1 MSESVRFFPTNISVA
16 KLQAALDAQ
25 TSVSLRQRLVAHLRI
40 ARLDHCIKQ
49 AFILPGILLAMAIAG
64 RHMDFR
70 LAVNL
75 CIGLLS
81 ATLISSSNYVINEM
95 LDAPFDRRHPT
106 KRNRPAALGLIH
118 FGWGYAQWV
127 LMMLA
132 GLALAQT
139 ISSGFLF
146 SAIALWLMGCVYN
159 ISPIRSKDLPYIDV
173 LSESI
178 NNPLRFC
185 LGWYMVT
192 AVLLPPL
199 SMLLSYWM
207 LGAYFM
213 ALKRFSEYR
222 QIDNSIVAAI
232 YRKSFRYYNQESLLN
247 SVVFY
252 AAAAMLFYGAF
263 IMRYRMEL
271 ILSFP
276 LVAWLMAIYFGLSFR
291 SESAVQNP
299 EKLYREP
306 RLMLVLTLCIAV
318 CTILLFV
325 DVPWI
330 GTLFPKS
337 HP

>member
-49 AFILPGILLAMAIAG
+49 AFILPGILLAMAIAD

-139 ISSGFLF
+139 ISRGFLF

-222 QIDNSIVAAI
+222 QIDNSIVAAS

-252 AAAAMLFYGAF
+252 EPVRE
-263 IMRYRMEL
+263 IR
-271 ILSFP
+271 
-276 LVAWLMAIYFGLSFR
+276 
-291 SESAVQNP
+291 AV
-299 EKLYREP
+299 R
-306 RLMLVLTLCIAV
+306 
-318 CTILLFV
+318 
-325 DVPWI
+325 
-330 GTLFPKS
+330 
-337 HP
+337 

>member
-1 MSESVRFFPTNISVA
+1 MPVNLHVA
-16 KLQAALDAQ
+16 QSKAPIEAGA
-25 TSVSLRQRLVAHLRI
+25 SVSMRERLVAHLRI

-49 AFILPGILLAMAIAG
+49 AFILPGILLAMALAG
-64 RHMDFR
+64 QHMGAA
-70 LAVNL
+70 LAVKL

-95 LDAPFDRRHPT
+95 LDAPFDRLHPS
-106 KRNRPAALGLIH
+106 KKDRPVARGLIH
-118 FGWGYAQWV
+118 FGWGYAQWI

-132 GLALAQT
+132 GLALART
-139 ISSGFLF
+139 LSRGFLL
-146 SAIALWLMGCVYN
+146 SAIALWLMGCIYN
-159 ISPIRSKDLPYIDV
+159 IAPVRSKDLPYIDV

-192 AVLLPPL
+192 AALLPPL
-199 SMLLSYWM
+199 SLLLSYWM

-222 QIDNSIVAAI
+222 QIDDSAVAAS
-232 YRKSFRYYNQESLLN
+232 YRKSFRYYSQESLLN

-252 AAAAMLFYGAF
+252 AAASMLFFGAF
-263 IMRYRMEL
+263 IMRYRFEL

-276 LVAWLMAIYFGLSFR
+276 LIAWLMAIYFGLSFR
-291 SESAVQNP
+291 SESPVQNP

-306 RLMLVLTLCIAV
+306 QLMLVLALCIAV
-318 CTILLFV
+318 FSVFLFV

-330 GTLFPKS
+330 GTLFPRS

>member
-1 MSESVRFFPTNISVA
+1 MPVDFCTTQPEVV
-16 KLQAALDAQ
+16 LDAVA
-25 TSVSLRQRLVAHLRI
+25 SASLRQRLLAHLHI

-49 AFILPGILLAMAIAG
+49 AFILPGILLAMAIANQRITAG
-64 RHMDFR
+64 
-70 LAVNL
+70 LIVNL

-81 ATLISSSNYVINEM
+81 ASLICSSNYVINEM
-95 LDAPFDRRHPT
+95 LDAPFDRLHPT
-106 KRNRPAALGLIH
+106 KKFRPAACGLVH
-118 FGWGYAQWV
+118 LGWGYAQWI

-132 GLALAQT
+132 GLALAHT
-139 ISSGFLF
+139 LSLGFFL
-146 SAIALWLMGCVYN
+146 SALALWIMGCIYN
-159 ISPIRSKDLPYIDV
+159 IAPVRSKDLPYVDV

-192 AVLLPPL
+192 AALLPPL
-199 SMLLSYWM
+199 SLLLSYWM

-222 QIDNSIVAAI
+222 QIDDDIIAGS
-232 YRKSFRYYNQESLLN
+232 YRKSFLYYTQESLLN

-252 AAAAMLFYGAF
+252 AATSMLFFGAF

-276 LVAWLMAIYFGLSFR
+276 LIAWLMAIYFGLSFR

-306 RLMLVLTLCIAV
+306 LLMAVLALCITV
-318 CTILLFV
+318 FSVLLFV
-325 DVPWI
+325 DMPWI